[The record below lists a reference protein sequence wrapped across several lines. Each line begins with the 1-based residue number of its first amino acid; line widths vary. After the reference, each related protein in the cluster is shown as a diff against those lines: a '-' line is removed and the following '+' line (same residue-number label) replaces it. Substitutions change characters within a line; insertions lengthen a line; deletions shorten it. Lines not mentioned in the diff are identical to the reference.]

1 MELLKLPNV
10 RMHKNSGNPPEN
22 MLQADAKRLAWE
34 VATKNP
40 LWTVEVHSS
49 RTFAV
54 LCDGEKLGVIGSE
67 WYGSA
72 MKLFVRNDRLAANAT
87 RKNSY
92 HTDKVDKAVLKVKK
106 FFRPMDV
113 SERMSK
119 ALQEAT
125 NTVDHQLQRKQMV
138 VRDHKVPIH
147 SSMVVYGKAHMSQY
161 ILWLKET
168 HNNAALDH
176 LTKLEDAQVDM
187 KTIQEVVDG
196 MKAEKTALVVLDSG
210 KYIVKIRDNVQLY
223 DDVTLP
229 YELRAKLGMLKL
241 VEDQA
246 MVTGMGCRVSN
257 EIFVVLLEEEKSDA
271 LP

>member
-10 RMHKNSGNPPEN
+10 RMNKNAGTIEEN
-22 MLQADAKRLAWE
+22 KLLGDSKRLAWE

-40 LWTVEVHSS
+40 LWTIEVTSL
-49 RTFAV
+49 RTFNV
-54 LCDGEKLGVIGSE
+54 LCDGENLGQIGVE
-67 WYGSA
+67 WHGSA

-113 SERMSK
+113 SERMSRAMK
-119 ALQEAT
+119 VADGVMDNQHYRT
-125 NTVDHQLQRKQMV
+125 QCT
-138 VRDHKVPIH
+138 VRDHQTPVNN
-147 SSMVVYGKAHMSQY
+147 SMALYGRAYMSQFVM
-161 ILWLKET
+161 WLKET
-168 HNNAALDH
+168 HNNAVLDH
-176 LTKLEDAQVDM
+176 LTKLEDAMLDM

-196 MKAEKTALVVLDSG
+196 MKNEKTALVVLESG

-229 YELRAKLGMLKL
+229 YEIRAKLGMLKL
-241 VEDQA
+241 VEDEA

-257 EIFVVLLEEEKSDA
+257 EIFVVLMNEENSDA

>member
-10 RMHKNSGNPPEN
+10 RVHKNAGTMDESR
-22 MLQADAKRLAWE
+22 LSADSKKLAWE

-40 LWTVEVHSS
+40 LWTVEVHTP

-54 LCDGEKLGVIGSE
+54 LCDGEALGQMGVE
-67 WYGSA
+67 WHGSA
-72 MKLFVRNDRLAANAT
+72 MKFFVRNDRLAANNE
-87 RKNSY
+87 RKGSY

-113 SERMSK
+113 SERISK
-119 ALQEAT
+119 AAKVADGVLDNQ
-125 NTVDHQLQRKQMV
+125 QYRKQCI
-138 VRDHKVPIH
+138 VRDHQNPVDK
-147 SSMVVYGKAHMSQY
+147 SMVHYGRAYMSQY

-196 MKAEKTALVVLDSG
+196 VRDKKTALVVLESG

-223 DDVTLP
+223 DDTTLP

-241 VEDQA
+241 VEEEA

-257 EIFVVLLEEEKSDA
+257 EIFVVLMEEKSDA